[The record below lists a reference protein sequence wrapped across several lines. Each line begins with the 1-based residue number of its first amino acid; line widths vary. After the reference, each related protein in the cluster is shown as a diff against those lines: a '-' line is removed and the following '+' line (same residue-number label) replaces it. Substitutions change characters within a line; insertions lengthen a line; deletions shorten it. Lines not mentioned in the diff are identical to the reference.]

1 MASYRY
7 TTEIHKDGKPIAC
20 CDFNS
25 LKEQIHL
32 VHFIVR
38 EKLTSEEFPT
48 PYVDETITA
57 FTKALRKKNCSKKKY
72 FYAYHNGKCDV
83 VKLIRIGTEK
93 Q

>member
-1 MASYRY
+1 MALYKY
-7 TTEIHKDGKPIAC
+7 TTEIYRDGKRIAC

-57 FTKALRKKNCSKKKY
+57 FTKALRKKNCSKVK
-72 FYAYHNGKCDV
+72 FYQSFHNDNDIIL
-83 VKLIRIGTEK
+83 KLIRIGTEK
-93 Q
+93 

>member
-7 TTEIHKDGKPIAC
+7 TTEIHKDEKRIAC

-25 LKEQIHL
+25 LKEQIRL

-48 PYVDETITA
+48 PYIDETITA
-57 FTKALRKKNCSKKKY
+57 FTKALRKKNCSKVK
-72 FYAYHNGKCDV
+72 FYQAFHNDNGIIL
-83 VKLIRIGTEK
+83 KLIRVGVK
-93 Q
+93 K

>member
-7 TTEIHKDGKPIAC
+7 TTEIHKDEKRIAC

-25 LKEQIHL
+25 LKEQIRL

-48 PYVDETITA
+48 PYIDETITA
-57 FTKALRKKNCSKKKY
+57 FTKALRKKNCSKVK
-72 FYAYHNGKCDV
+72 FYQAFHNGNGIIL
-83 VKLIRIGTEK
+83 KLIRVGVK
-93 Q
+93 K